1 MMNGR
6 VILVG
11 GSGFLGQSL
20 AAHLATQGYESVVLT
35 RSTQKRPGYA
45 HWDGATAGDWS
56 QHLEGATAVVNL
68 TGRSVDCRYTPANRR
83 EIIASR
89 VHSVRALGDAV
100 RRCDSPP
107 SAWIQAASLA
117 IYGDAGD
124 AVCDDDASHGSGFSV
139 DVCEKWESEL
149 TNQELP
155 NTRTIVLR
163 IGFALAASGGALGRL
178 TTLTRLCL
186 GGTVG
191 NGRQYI
197 SWLHIDDLNRMFQ
210 WCLENNSARGN
221 YNATGPNPVTN
232 ATFMAALRRALHRPW
247 SPPAS
252 SLAVRVGAFL
262 MGTDASLALTG
273 RRCMPNRLL
282 DEGFTFNYTD
292 LDECLRDV
300 YAAQRQ
306 AAA

>member
-1 MMNGR
+1 MSGR
-6 VILVG
+6 VILAG

-20 AAHLATQGYESVVLT
+20 AAHLAKLGYESVVLT
-35 RSTQKRPGYA
+35 RSTRNRPGYVQ
-45 HWDGATAGDWS
+45 WDGATVGDWK
-56 QHLEGATAVVNL
+56 QHLEGAAAIVNL
-68 TGRSVDCRYTPANRR
+68 AGRSVDCRYTTSNRR
-83 EIIASR
+83 EIIESR
-89 VHSVRALGDAV
+89 VNSVRALGDAI
-100 RRCDSPP
+100 RSCNSPP
-107 SAWIQAASLA
+107 PAWIQAASLA

-124 AVCDDDASHGSGFSV
+124 AICHDNASHGAGFSV

-149 TNQELP
+149 ANQALP

-163 IGFALAASGGALGRL
+163 IGFALAVNGGALGRL
-178 TTLTRLCL
+178 TTLTRIFL

-191 NGRQYI
+191 SGRQYI

-210 WCLENNSARGN
+210 WCLENNIARGN

-247 SPPAS
+247 SPPAP

-300 YAAQRQ
+300 YTAQRK